1 MRLSIV
7 IVALVGAVSVAGC
20 SRLPK
25 AKGPNKGLRV
35 CEAHRANKALQGR
48 RGLKEQRANRGL
60 RVHKAHRAN
69 RVFQDRRGLKEQRAN
84 KVCPD
89 RKAQRANKALRG
101 HKGLKE
107 QRANK
112 PRRGQ
117 PVLVWPLGPQ
127 ASARSGR
134 IRVTPT
140 AVVNSNAV
148 PARSWLL

>member
-20 SRLPK
+20 SRFPK

-48 RGLKEQRANRGL
+48 RASRSKGRTGAS

-101 HKGLKE
+101 HKGLKSKGRTS
-107 QRANK
+107 RAGASRCWFGRWVLRP
-112 PRRGQ
+112 PRAQGGY
-117 PVLVWPLGPQ
+117 V
-127 ASARSGR
+127 
-134 IRVTPT
+134 
-140 AVVNSNAV
+140 
-148 PARSWLL
+148 